1 MKTLQFVKTSKSYNS
16 KHGGSI
22 YYIFFKGIG
31 KSYRTVLFSN
41 MRNFKNW
48 TNVLNKAERGDYI
61 ADLKM
66 KLYKG
71 KEIVDADSM
80 PKLIPQREMYEIE
93 CERFE
98 DYYGIPPH

>member
-1 MKTLQFVKTSKSYNS
+1 MKTLEFVKVSKSYNS
-16 KHGGSI
+16 KHSGQ
-22 YYIFFKGIG
+22 IFYVFFRG
-31 KSYRTVLFSN
+31 KEGSYRTVLFDN

-48 TNVLNKAERGDYI
+48 NNVLSNAQRGDYI
-61 ADLKM
+61 SGLRM

>member
-1 MKTLQFVKTSKSYNS
+1 
-16 KHGGSI
+16 
-22 YYIFFKGIG
+22 
-31 KSYRTVLFSN
+31 
-41 MRNFKNW
+41 
-48 TNVLNKAERGDYI
+48 
-61 ADLKM
+61 M

>member
-1 MKTLQFVKTSKSYNS
+1 MNTLQFVKTSKSYNS
-16 KHGGSI
+16 THGGQI
-22 YYIFFKGIG
+22 FYIFFKGID
-31 KSYRTVLFSN
+31 KSFRTVLFDN

-48 TNVLNKAERGDYI
+48 TEVLNNAQRGDYI
-61 ADLKM
+61 TNLRM

-80 PKLIPQREMYEIE
+80 PKLISQREMYEIE

-98 DYYGIPPH
+98 DHYGIPPY